1 MKMLLFLRLPAL
13 LLLSAII
20 GGCGKSEDKA
30 VTTQVAAKV
39 NATEITVFQVNNVLA
54 RTPNVTPATEQR
66 IKREILDNLID
77 QQLARQ
83 QAIESKLD
91 RSPNVLQTLEAA
103 KTEILARAY
112 LEQIATALPKASPDQ
127 VKNYYNAHPDLFA
140 QRRIYNIE
148 EISLPAQAGLAD
160 ALREQVAKLR
170 SMQDIAAWLRSRE
183 IQFTADNGVRAAEQI
198 PLEHL
203 GNIQAMKDGE
213 IRVFELSGGLQVI
226 RVVASR
232 QIPVNEAT
240 AAPKIRQYLFNQSS
254 GAAITQ
260 EMKRVKDLAKIE
272 YIGEFAVTAADAEAK
287 ARSRLDAAA
296 KADAAAKT
304 RTEAEARAKAEAK
317 AKSDSEARDRAD
329 AISKARIEAEQAR
342 RAAEAKS
349 PAPAQQRPPTETI
362 EKGARGL

>member
-1 MKMLLFLRLPAL
+1 MNSRHRLYLPAL
-13 LLLSAII
+13 LLLYAII
-20 GGCGKSEDKA
+20 GGCGKGEEKP

-54 RTPNVTPATEQR
+54 KTPNVTPAVEQR
-66 IKREILDNLID
+66 VKREILDNLID

-112 LEQIATALPKASPDQ
+112 LEQIATAQPKATPDEI
-127 VKNYYNAHPDLFA
+127 KAYYNAHPDLFA

-148 EISLPAQAGLAD
+148 EISLPVQPGLAD
-160 ALREQVAKLR
+160 ALRQQAEKLR

-183 IQFTADNGVRAAEQI
+183 IQFTANNGVRAAEQI
-198 PLEHL
+198 PLEFL
-203 GNIQAMKDGE
+203 GNMQAMKDGE
-213 IRVFELSGGLQVI
+213 IRVFELRGGLQVI
-226 RVVASR
+226 RVVASKAV
-232 QIPVNEAT
+232 PVDETT
-240 AAPKIRQYLFNQSS
+240 AAPKIRQFLFSQSS
-254 GAAITQ
+254 NSAIAK
-260 EMKRVKDLAKIE
+260 EMKQIREQAKIE

-287 ARSRLDAAA
+287 TRLKMEAAA
-296 KADAAAKT
+296 KAETAAKT
-304 RTEAEARAKAEAK
+304 KAEAEAVAKAQAK
-317 AKSDSEARDRAD
+317 VQAD
-329 AISKARIEAEQAR
+329 AEAQNRTDAITKARVEAEQAR

-349 PAPAQQRPPTETI
+349 PASATQRAPAETI